1 MLNIRA
7 RAIRRSLFSLR
18 IPAIW
23 LAVATGVHYW
33 SWVNWD
39 LLQEYRYIMAKAS
52 TGTRRGERRRTA
64 SDPTALGRQF
74 KKRLKSRDI
83 LLGGTVLEYMRP
95 SLIKLYRHAG
105 FDFIYMENEHS
116 TYLGP
121 EFTDFVL
128 SARDNGFP
136 VIAKTG
142 QLERAEV
149 ARLLEAGVV
158 GVQLPRTNSRDDLEE
173 LIDIMKFP
181 PLGSRAGAP
190 CYGNVDYL
198 WPTDDVAWLRKAN
211 ESTVVVGHIE
221 TAEAFENAEEIIST
235 PQLDMIYLGPYD
247 FSISM
252 GYPGEYDHPNVKRAM
267 QRILDLCLKYEVPF
281 GTTASGAKSGAG
293 WVKKGCRFFELVD
306 EMTLIR
312 SGAVQMVDDYRK
324 RYSR

>member
-1 MLNIRA
+1 MGSR
-7 RAIRRSLFSLR
+7 
-18 IPAIW
+18 W
-23 LAVATGVHYW
+23 LYQP
-33 SWVNWD
+33 
-39 LLQEYRYIMAKAS
+39 QERQDIMAKAS
-52 TGTRRGERRRTA
+52 SRTQRRKRRRTE

-83 LLGGTVLEYMRP
+83 LLGGVVLEYIRP
-95 SLIKLYRHAG
+95 SLVKLYQHAG

-158 GVQLPRTNSRDDLEE
+158 GVQLPRTNSRDDLET

-190 CYGNVDYL
+190 CYGNVDYV
-198 WPTDDVAWLRKAN
+198 WPKDDVAWLRKAN
-211 ESTVVVGHIE
+211 ESTLVVGHIE

-235 PQLDMIYLGPYD
+235 PHLDMIYLGPYD

-252 GYPGEYDHPNVKRAM
+252 GYPGQYDHPTVKKSI
-267 QRILDLCLKYEVPF
+267 QRILDLCLKNKVPF
-281 GTTASGAKSGAG
+281 GTTASGSKAAAQ

-306 EMTLIR
+306 EVSLIR
-312 SGAVQMVDDYRK
+312 SGASQMVDDYRG
-324 RYSR
+324 RM